1 MEAYTTFWDLFFSHN
16 PTLVV
21 FDGKTGKLHIGF
33 RGGFLFDFSEAQLS
47 GFQKAIYKL
56 AVSQGCRLDRKCIED
71 QVLLYTKGC
80 EFHYYQ
86 SVQRQKK
93 KLGPEGQNFVDKARA
108 LQTTRDMS
116 AFEAIKTEILSKYS
130 NLKGWVKWWC
140 NVLHGTM
147 IFPAMRA
154 AVLGE
159 TEEEF
164 QHLPSTNNQAEAIN
178 SSKKALLHTR
188 SQLCPAILDSFL
200 YALKQ
205 EKADV
210 AV

>member
-1 MEAYTTFWDLFFSHN
+1 MESELRRYAFIFVSPEKLEDGSFLQKLASLN
-16 PTLVV
+16 VALVV
-21 FDGKTGKLHIGF
+21 LDEAHLAHDYKHWRVSYGKWHSKLHSA
-33 RGGFLFDFSEAQLS
+33 RVCTDDSV
-47 GFQKAIYKL
+47 KL
-56 AVSQGCRLDRKCIED
+56 LLTGTLQIQD
-71 QVLLYTKGC
+71 QDSLLQSCKLTSTNMCVIRCSADKDNVNL
-80 EFHYYQ
+80 
-86 SVQRQKK
+86 SVQPKSDNLK
-93 KLGPEGQNFVDKARA
+93 D
-108 LQTTRDMS
+108 
-116 AFEAIKTEILSKYS
+116 S

-159 TEEEF
+159 TEPEF
-164 QHLPSTNNQAEAIN
+164 QRLPTTNNQAEAIN